1 MGKPKNKN
9 FQKSKNFSKPKK
21 YQKSDFS
28 LAAKKII
35 TAVIIIAMISV
46 ILFLLFKAFSTPE
59 RVIKTKIEAVAADY
73 YENFLYPDIEKYGTR
88 EKTLSEIMHR
98 YEQNGFSEVT
108 LRQLSLYDG
117 KDHADV
123 DSIINTYCDDTAS
136 YVKFYPEPPYG
147 QKDYRID
154 YHYTCEF

>member
-1 MGKPKNKN
+1 
-9 FQKSKNFSKPKK
+9 
-21 YQKSDFS
+21 
-28 LAAKKII
+28 
-35 TAVIIIAMISV
+35 MISV
-46 ILFLLFKAFSTPE
+46 ILFLLFRAFSTPE

-108 LRQLSLYDG
+108 LRQLSLYDS
-117 KDHADV
+117 KDHTDV